1 MEGYINLASSFFE
14 TFLRRNISFSV
25 VALLIILGRLFLKKF
40 PKKYSYALW
49 ACLGARALFDLS
61 LNFPKFNITNNKAL
75 KTLDTVNTLVTVDD
89 KYIFNTLDN
98 PGNAVAT
105 FALNAKGL
113 ALSIFFFV
121 WIVGAAFMICHG
133 IFGYLSIKKK
143 TKVSFKEGALYK
155 CDYISSPMA
164 FGFFRPK
171 VYVPTGCDVNSM
183 SFVIEHEKTHIKR
196 GDVYFKLIAFL
207 ILSVFWMN
215 PLSWLSFKLFN
226 LDMEL
231 SCDEAVLFKAGID
244 KKDEYSKWLLFY
256 STKERSLSLAPTA
269 FGETDTKRR
278 VKNIMKLKEK
288 GIIATFVGLMLTAVI
303 IVVCFIILPESANA
317 KGDVSGGDIALNV
330 TSLDAS
336 ENIEKYAAMETEPVT
351 GSSVS
356 TEADL
361 SDSKTKQGDDIEAS
375 ANSKDNVLA
384 SVNSDKTQDSATAEK
399 KTVITWVRP
408 FSDGTAYLITN
419 GYVAEPN
426 ESGLIHKAIDLAAPL
441 GTEVYA
447 IADGTVS
454 EAGYDYEAGNYIIVK
469 VNEDISYKYRQLD
482 EYLVKEGDS
491 VKGGDLVAKVGSTGR
506 STGPHLHL
514 ELIIG
519 GENVNPLDYIEIP
532 NSTINVDENVG
543 GDINPNAVG

>member
-1 MEGYINLASSFFE
+1 MEGYINLASTFFE

-121 WIVGAAFMICHG
+121 WIVGAVFMICHG

-143 TKVSFKEGALYK
+143 TEVSFKEGALYK

-303 IVVCFIILPESANA
+303 IAVCFIILPESANA
-317 KGDVSGGDIALNV
+317 KGDVSGGNSALNV

-336 ENIEKYAAMETEPVT
+336 ENIEK
-351 GSSVS
+351 
-356 TEADL
+356 
-361 SDSKTKQGDDIEAS
+361 
-375 ANSKDNVLA
+375 NVA
-384 SVNSDKTQDSATAEK
+384 KAPVNSEETQETPDEEE
-399 KTVITWVRP
+399 KTVITWVKP

-419 GYVAEPN
+419 GYVTEPN

-441 GTEVYA
+441 GTEIYA

-469 VNEDISYKYRQLD
+469 VNDDISYKYRQLD

>member
-1 MEGYINLASSFFE
+1 MDGYISIASTFFE

-61 LNFPKFNITNNKAL
+61 LNIPKFNLTNNKAL
-75 KTLDTVNTLVTVDD
+75 KTLDTVNTLVTVED

-98 PGNAVAT
+98 PGNTVAT

-133 IFGYLSIKKK
+133 ILGYLSIKKK
-143 TKVSFKEGALYK
+143 TKVSFKEGNLYK
-155 CDYISSPMA
+155 CDYITSPMA

-207 ILSVFWMN
+207 ILSAFWMN
-215 PLSWLSFKLFN
+215 PLSWLCFKLFN

-256 STKERSLSLAPTA
+256 STKERNLSLAPTA

-288 GIIATFVGLMLTAVI
+288 GIIVTFAGLMLTTAI
-303 IVVCFIILPESANA
+303 IAVCFIILPESANA
-317 KGDVSGGDIALNV
+317 KGDVSGDNAFNV
-330 TSLDAS
+330 TSLDVS
-336 ENIEKYAAMETEPVT
+336 ENIDTSLNTETIEPETKMETSNE
-351 GSSVS
+351 
-356 TEADL
+356 E
-361 SDSKTKQGDDIEAS
+361 E
-375 ANSKDNVLA
+375 
-384 SVNSDKTQDSATAEK
+384 

-408 FSDGTAYLITN
+408 FSDSAAYLITN
-419 GYVAEPN
+419 GYVTEPN

-491 VKGGDLVAKVGSTGR
+491 VKGGDVVAKVGSTGR
-506 STGPHLHL
+506 STGPCTPGHRHRTLCH
-514 ELIIG
+514 
-519 GENVNPLDYIEIP
+519 
-532 NSTINVDENVG
+532 
-543 GDINPNAVG
+543 A

>member
-1 MEGYINLASSFFE
+1 MEGYINLASTFFE

-61 LNFPKFNITNNKAL
+61 LNFPKLNITNNKAL
-75 KTLDTVNTLVTVDD
+75 KTLDTVNTLVTVED

-98 PGNAVAT
+98 PENAVAT

-207 ILSVFWMN
+207 ILSAFWMN

-317 KGDVSGGDIALNV
+317 KGDVSGGDIAINV
-330 TSLDAS
+330 TSLDVS
-336 ENIEKYAAMETEPVT
+336 ENKDTSFNTETNETKTNINESDVNTEVSVDSTDNAEALANLEKAPNSA
-351 GSSVS
+351 
-356 TEADL
+356 TEA
-361 SDSKTKQGDDIEAS
+361 E
-375 ANSKDNVLA
+375 
-384 SVNSDKTQDSATAEK
+384 

-408 FSDGTAYLITN
+408 FSDGTSYLITN

-426 ESGLIHKAIDLAAPL
+426 EPGLIHKAIDLAAPL

-519 GENVNPLDYIEIP
+519 GENVNPLDYIDIP
-532 NSTINVDENVG
+532 NSTINVDENTG
-543 GDINPNAVG
+543 GDIDPNAVG

>member
-1 MEGYINLASSFFE
+1 MEGYVNIASLFFE

-75 KTLDTVNTLVTVDD
+75 KTLDTVNTLVTVED

-98 PGNAVAT
+98 PGNTVAS
-105 FALNAKGL
+105 FALNAKGV
-113 ALSIFFFV
+113 AISIFFFV

-133 IFGYLSIKKK
+133 IWGYLSIKKK

-303 IVVCFIILPESANA
+303 IAVCFIILPESANA
-317 KGDVSGGDIALNV
+317 KGDVSGGDRALNV
-330 TSLDAS
+330 TSLDVS
-336 ENIEKYAAMETEPVT
+336 ENKDTSFNTETNESEVKTDENITAP
-351 GSSVS
+351 
-356 TEADL
+356 AD
-361 SDSKTKQGDDIEAS
+361 
-375 ANSKDNVLA
+375 SKDNGEAVE
-384 SVNSDKTQDSATAEK
+384 NTEKTQETNEK
-399 KTVITWVRP
+399 TEKTVITWVRP
-408 FSDGTAYLITN
+408 FYDGTSYLITN
-419 GYVAEPN
+419 GYVTEPN
-426 ESGLIHKAIDLAAPL
+426 EPGLIHKAIDLAAPL

-469 VNEDISYKYRQLD
+469 VNDDISYKYRQLD

-519 GENVNPLDYIEIP
+519 GENVNPLDYIDIP